1 MALNHG
7 ALFLSFFFTIGIL
20 TGFGWADNTDLQS
33 LKRKPVPIN
42 DKDVVKAGETISID
56 KHQGA
61 LRIAVAAMIS
71 PKDTYKYY
79 IDLLNL
85 IGEQMDR
92 KVIFIQKK
100 TYSEINDLLE
110 NDHLDLAFICSG
122 PYIVAKRKYRL
133 EILVVPVC
141 HGETVYYSF
150 FIASHQ
156 SGIHSFSDL
165 RGKTFAF
172 TDPLSNTGYLAP
184 TYALSLRGE
193 SIESFFKKTF
203 FTHSHDNSI
212 QAVADGLADGA
223 AVDSLIFDF
232 MTTRNP
238 EWLNRIVV
246 FEKSEPYGIPPV
258 VIPPDLDPEI
268 KDKLKNLFLSIH
280 DHPKGRVALDNL
292 QIERFVEGDDKAYDS
307 VRKMEAYLSS
317 QSR

>member
-1 MALNHG
+1 MAPNHRS
-7 ALFLSFFFTIGIL
+7 LFCSIFFTIGIL
-20 TGFGWADNTDLQS
+20 TSFGWADNADLQS
-33 LKRKPVPIN
+33 LKRKPEPID
-42 DKDVVKAGETISID
+42 DKDVVKAGETISTD
-56 KHQGA
+56 KHQGV

-100 TYSEINDLLE
+100 TYLEINNLLE
-110 NDHLDLAFICSG
+110 NGHLDLAFICSG
-122 PYIVAKRKYRL
+122 PYITAKRKFGL

-150 FIASHQ
+150 SIASKQ

-184 TYALSLRGE
+184 TYVLSLRGE
-193 SIESFFKKTF
+193 SVESFFKKTF

-212 QAVADGLADGA
+212 QAVAEGLADGA
-223 AVDSLIFDF
+223 AVDSLIYEI
-232 MTTRNP
+232 MATRDP
-238 EWLNRIVV
+238 EWLNRVV
-246 FEKSEPYGIPPV
+246 VIEKSEPYGIPPV
-258 VIPPDLDPEI
+258 VIPPNLDPEI

-307 VRKMEAYLSS
+307 IRKMEAYLSS
-317 QSR
+317 LSR